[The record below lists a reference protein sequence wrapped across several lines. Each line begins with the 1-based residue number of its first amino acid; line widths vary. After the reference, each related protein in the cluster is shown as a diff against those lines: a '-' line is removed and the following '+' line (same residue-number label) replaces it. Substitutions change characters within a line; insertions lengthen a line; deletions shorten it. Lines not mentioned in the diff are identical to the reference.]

1 MKKSLTLFAIA
12 IIISQ
17 LVFAQTIVA
26 VNKDYNHPDKYEAV
40 LLNADGKVLRTMNK
54 INNEDVSNFSEG
66 VWICQ
71 VSKDEKDNFFFY
83 SNFLNEKGEKILAKD
98 IKGFAWGF
106 SDGWC
111 LITHKADDGS
121 ETYYYTDKSGK
132 EVFKPIPNELGSF
145 YKGVTWK
152 KGQPGTDEEYLYG
165 LINKKGEWILKPVY
179 FEIKDFENGI
189 AQVMTAMSA
198 ADRSSSQK
206 YAYIDTK
213 GKVVNPPH
221 FSKKYDRYGSFSEG
235 ICMAGAKVEVNS
247 FKEKIEFTAID
258 STGKE
263 LFAKKMYSSEIG
275 ESIQLKNMVFK
286 NGLCP
291 TSDGYINT
299 KGEVVIQF
307 AGQIIADATAFNNG
321 LASFKMIPENGD
333 GFSFKYTVIN
343 TEGKIIWQSVENK
356 LSQKF
361 DIKNQYFS
369 K

>member
-1 MKKSLTLFAIA
+1 MKKFVAFF
-12 IIISQ
+12 IITISISQ
-17 LVFAQTIVA
+17 LVFAQTIVV

-40 LLNADGKVLRTMNK
+40 LLTADGKVVRTMNK
-54 INNEDVSNFSEG
+54 SNNEDVSSFSEG
-66 VWICQ
+66 VWICR

-83 SNFLNEKGEKILAKD
+83 SNFLNEKGEKLLASD

-106 SDGWC
+106 SDGRC

-121 ETYYYTDKSGK
+121 ETCYYVDKSGK

-152 KGQPGTDEEYLYG
+152 KGQRGTDEEYLYG
-165 LINKKGEWILKPVY
+165 LINKKGEWILKPTY

-198 ADRSSSQK
+198 ADRSASQK

-213 GKVVNPPH
+213 GNIVNPYP
-221 FSKKYDRYGSFSEG
+221 FLKNYDRYGCFNEG
-235 ICMAGAKVEVNS
+235 ICMAGTKVEINS

-263 LFAKKMYSSEIG
+263 LFTKKFYSSEIG
-275 ESIQLKNMVFK
+275 ESIQLSNMVFK

-291 TSDGYINT
+291 TSDGYINA

-307 AGQIIADATAFNNG
+307 ADQIIADATAFNNG
-321 LASFKMIPENGD
+321 LASFKLIPKNGD

-343 TEGKIIWQSVENK
+343 TKGKIIWQSVENK
-356 LSQKF
+356 LTQKF
-361 DIKNQYFS
+361 EIKNQYFS